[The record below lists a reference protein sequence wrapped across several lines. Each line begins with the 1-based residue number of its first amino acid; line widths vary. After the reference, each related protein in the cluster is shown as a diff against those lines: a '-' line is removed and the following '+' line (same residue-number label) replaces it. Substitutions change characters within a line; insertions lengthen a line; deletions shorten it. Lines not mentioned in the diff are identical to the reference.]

1 MHYVNLKQA
10 KEKMETELLF
20 LTDVNIRDWNACV
33 ASVSVQFRS
42 NEKEEQESNSQRPH
56 EKWRK

>member
-1 MHYVNLKQA
+1 
-10 KEKMETELLF
+10 METELLF